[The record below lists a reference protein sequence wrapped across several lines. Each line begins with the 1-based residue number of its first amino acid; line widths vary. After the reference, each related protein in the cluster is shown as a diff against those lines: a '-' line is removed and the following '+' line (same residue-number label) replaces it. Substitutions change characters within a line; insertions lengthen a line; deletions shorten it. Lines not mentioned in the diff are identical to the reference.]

1 MMATSLSVL
10 SESYFTSTVNQSGVK
25 RTAYLLDTFG
35 WAPIAVLLKSTDYCS
50 ALTLQNVY

>member
-10 SESYFTSTVNQSGVK
+10 SESYFTSTVNQSDVIC
-25 RTAYLLDTFG
+25 TAVLLDTFW

-50 ALTLQNVY
+50 ALTLQNMY